1 MVNHKRMVRSVNA
14 LLILAMLSL
23 GFNHVA
29 YGAMVS
35 TQAIISAEKS
45 QHQRTQLRDLL
56 SREAVQEQ
64 LMAMEV
70 DPAEAILRVE
80 SMTDEEIQTLA
91 GQLET
96 LPAGGGV
103 TGLLVLALVV
113 LVITDILGYTDIFT
127 FIKK

>member
-14 LLILAMLSL
+14 LLIFAMLSL